1 MDFDGYL
8 RFVLALIFVIGL
20 IGLFALLL
28 RRYGPGMTGMV
39 PRRKGQ
45 GRRLQ
50 IIEIAVLDARRRLVL
65 VKRDEREHLIL
76 LGANTEVVVES
87 SCSSAKPESESEC

>member
-1 MDFDGYL
+1 MDVDGYL

-39 PRRKGQ
+39 PRRRGQ
-45 GRRLQ
+45 ERRLQ
-50 IIEIAVLDARRRLVL
+50 IVEVATIDARRRLVL
-65 VKRDEREHLIL
+65 VKRDECEHLIL
-76 LGANTEVVVES
+76 LGANSELLIES
-87 SCSSAKPESESEC
+87 SAVSQGRQKGPGC